1 MQDSGGESRTF
12 SRTFLGWGQPCR
24 QNVSVEWWFCKCLRL
39 FCRLVTLI
47 RPHHIFTFLLKWQ
60 TSSYILPS
68 SIQYGHHSLENRAW
82 WGCKLTEVFSNGKIW
97 VDFTIPIRPSPL
109 PLTPQF
115 CVFMPRSTVW
125 SCLLKGTRGKCSGYM
140 APQTYETINT
150 ILLML
155 ANVTLWLLLCARQ
168 IWILTY
174 FNVAFHTFH
183 SIWRPSFCNIS
194 ADWQCQ
200 FTDCKCKPTRCH

>member
-1 MQDSGGESRTF
+1 M
-12 SRTFLGWGQPCR
+12 
-24 QNVSVEWWFCKCLRL
+24 
-39 FCRLVTLI
+39 TLI

-115 CVFMPRSTVW
+115 CVFMPRSTVS

-140 APQTYETINT
+140 APQTYETIYN

-155 ANVTLWLLLCARQ
+155 ANIKLWWMLCARQ
-168 IWILTY
+168 ICILMY
-174 FNVAFHTFH
+174 FNVAFVLLMVYNAPKLNLSRAASVISVQTG
-183 SIWRPSFCNIS
+183 SFRSRIANVNQQS
-194 ADWQCQ
+194 A
-200 FTDCKCKPTRCH
+200 TRCQIMRQWSFFCSSWGRAVVRHSGCW

>member
-1 MQDSGGESRTF
+1 M
-12 SRTFLGWGQPCR
+12 
-24 QNVSVEWWFCKCLRL
+24 
-39 FCRLVTLI
+39 LI
-47 RPHHIFTFLLKWQ
+47 RPHHIFTFLFSQQ

-140 APQTYETINT
+140 APQTYETIYN

-155 ANVTLWLLLCARQ
+155 ANIKLWWMLCARQ
-168 IWILTY
+168 ICILMY
-174 FNVAFHTFH
+174 FNVAFVLLMVYNAPKLNLSRAASVISVQTG
-183 SIWRPSFCNIS
+183 SFRSRIANVNQQS
-194 ADWQCQ
+194 A
-200 FTDCKCKPTRCH
+200 TRCQIMRQWSFFCSSCGWAVVRHSGCW

>member
-1 MQDSGGESRTF
+1 M
-12 SRTFLGWGQPCR
+12 
-24 QNVSVEWWFCKCLRL
+24 
-39 FCRLVTLI
+39 LI
-47 RPHHIFTFLLKWQ
+47 RPHHIFTFLLKQQ

-115 CVFMPRSTVW
+115 CVFMPRSTVS

-140 APQTYETINT
+140 APQTYETIYD

-155 ANVTLWLLLCARQ
+155 ANIKLWWMLCARQ
-168 IWILTY
+168 ICILMY
-174 FNVAFHTFH
+174 FNVAFVLLMVYDAPKLNLSPAASVISVQTG
-183 SIWRPSFCNIS
+183 SFRSRIANVNQQS
-194 ADWQCQ
+194 A
-200 FTDCKCKPTRCH
+200 TRCQIMRQWSFFCSSWGRAVVRHSGCW